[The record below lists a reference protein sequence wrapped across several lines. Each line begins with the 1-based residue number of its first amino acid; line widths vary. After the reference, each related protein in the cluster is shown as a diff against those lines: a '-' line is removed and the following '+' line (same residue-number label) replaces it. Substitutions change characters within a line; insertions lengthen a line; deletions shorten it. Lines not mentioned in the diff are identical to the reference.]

1 MDVDAIEMESCLSAF
16 LPVLSVTTAVKLKV
30 PDADGVPEKM
40 PVEFMATPGG
50 NDPVSVKV

>member
-1 MDVDAIEMESCLSAF
+1 MESCLSAL
-16 LPVLSVTTAVKLKV
+16 LPVLSVTNAVKLNV
-30 PDADGVPEKM
+30 PEVFGVPEKM